1 MKGRKLLMIPGPI
14 EFEPEVL
21 QALGKATT
29 SHVAPNFIEVFGN
42 SLELMRK
49 VWKSP
54 KGQPFIVAGTGTLAM
69 DMAAAN
75 LIEKGDSVLVIS
87 TGYFGARF
95 KDILDRYGA
104 NTTIL
109 EAPLGEVVSLEL
121 IEKELK
127 NKQYKALTVTHVDTS
142 TGILVDPKPIAKLAQ
157 KYNALSILDAVCSVA
172 GEEIKQDE
180 WGLDVVLTGSQKAI
194 GVPPG
199 LALLVVSKKA
209 MEVWENRKTSVFNYY
224 SDWNNWLPVM
234 RAYEERNPSYFG
246 TPPVNLIVALET
258 SLKIICKEGM
268 SERVKR
274 HQILA
279 KAFRAGIT
287 SLKLETIAKSGK
299 IAANTL
305 TAAYYPKGIDGATLI
320 KKIANNDVII
330 AGGLLSEIKTTYFRI
345 GHMGSVS
352 ANDLIA
358 VLCALEK
365 VLLELGH
372 NILPGESLEA
382 FQNELLRSRQSKNGK
397 RGSKNIGSTY
407 DNNRFIIVDCDL

>member
-21 QALGKATT
+21 QALGMSTT
-29 SHVAPNFIEVFGN
+29 SHVAPDFIEVFGN

-54 KGQPFIVAGTGTLAM
+54 KGQAFIVSGTGTLAM

-75 LIEKGDSVLVIS
+75 LIEQGDRVLVIS
-87 TGYFGARF
+87 TGYFGKRF

-109 EAPLGEVVSLEL
+109 EAPLGEVVPLEA

-127 NKQYKALTVTHVDTS
+127 TGSFKALTITHVDTS

-157 KYNALSILDAVCSVA
+157 KYNTLSILDGVCSVA
-172 GEEIKQDE
+172 GEEINQDE

-199 LALLVVSKKA
+199 LALLMASEKA
-209 MEVWENRKTSVFNYY
+209 MEVWKKRKTPVCNYY
-224 SDWNNWLPVM
+224 ADWNNWLPIM
-234 RAYEERNPSYFG
+234 TAYEERRPSYFG
-246 TPPVNLIVALET
+246 TPAVNLIVALET

-268 SERVKR
+268 DKRVKR
-274 HQILA
+274 HQLLA

-287 SLKLETIAKSGK
+287 ALDLEILPKTKQ

-305 TAAYYPKGIDGATLI
+305 TAVYYPKGIDGAALLS
-320 KKIANNDVII
+320 KIASSDVIV
-330 AGGLLSEIKTTYFRI
+330 AGGLLSEIKTSYFRI

-352 ANDLIA
+352 SNDLLA
-358 VLCALEK
+358 VLGAIERA
-365 VLLELGH
+365 LLELGQ
-372 NILPGESLEA
+372 NIVSGNSLQA
-382 FQNELLRSRQSKNGK
+382 FQNELLRSN
-397 RGSKNIGSTY
+397 
-407 DNNRFIIVDCDL
+407 